1 MSDLISRSEVIDIL
15 CNLHIDNIAVND
27 KRVTEYIKELPTVE
41 SEPVVHGE
49 WIEFD
54 AEANEWSCSKCGH
67 IWQLNDGTPEE
78 NCMNFCTKCGAV
90 MRKKVKECD

>member
-1 MSDLISRSEVIDIL
+1 MSDLISRSALIEKLQKYFVNNSIHKNDLAEIL
-15 CNLHIDNIAVND
+15 ANFPI
-27 KRVTEYIKELPTVE
+27 VE
-41 SEPVVHGE
+41 AKPVVHGE

>member
-1 MSDLISRSEVIDIL
+1 MSDLISRSAIIKD
-15 CNLHIDNIAVND
+15 
-27 KRVTEYIKELPTVE
+27 IKECYTDEFLAEYGFNKLVEAQPTVE
-41 SEPVVHGE
+41 ERPSGE

-78 NCMNFCTKCGAV
+78 NCMNFCTKCGAD
-90 MRKKVKECD
+90 MRGGKNE